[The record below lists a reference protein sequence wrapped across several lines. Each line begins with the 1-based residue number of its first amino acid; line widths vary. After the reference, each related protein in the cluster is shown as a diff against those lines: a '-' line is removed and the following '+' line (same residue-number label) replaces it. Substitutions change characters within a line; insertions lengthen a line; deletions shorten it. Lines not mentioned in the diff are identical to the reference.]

1 MLEPIATDPNA
12 AGASGQPAVAG
23 PATGFPVVGMIGGGQ
38 LARMTQEAALAL
50 GVGLRVLAGGPSES
64 AARGGGDL
72 RWGAHDDATAVAA
85 FARGCDVVTFDHEH
99 VPPAILADLVAS
111 GVAVRP
117 GPAALAHAQD
127 KVHMRAAISAAG
139 VPCPAWSVVSSVTE
153 AAAFGEQHGWP
164 IVLKVSRGGYDGRG
178 VWVVV
183 DEAEA
188 ERVLASPV
196 APGVEWLAEQYV
208 PFTRE
213 LAAQVAR
220 SPSGQVAVYPLVRTV
235 QTDGI
240 CTEVV
245 APCPGLT
252 DEHALAA
259 QQVAL
264 RIAES
269 LDVVGM
275 LAVELFDTPS
285 GVLVNELAMRPH
297 NSGHW
302 TIEGAVTSQFENH
315 LRAVL
320 DLPLGSPAARAPHA
334 VMVNVLGGSRPD
346 LYAAYRHVLARDPG
360 LKVHLYGK
368 DVRPGRKVGHVTV
381 YGDDVDALLVR
392 AHHAAD
398 YLTGVIDE

>member
-1 MLEPIATDPNA
+1 
-12 AGASGQPAVAG
+12 
-23 PATGFPVVGMIGGGQ
+23 MIGGGQ

-50 GVGLRVLAGGPSES
+50 GVGLRVLAASPTES

-72 RWGAHDDATAVAA
+72 RWGAHDDPAAVAA
-85 FARGCDVVTFDHEH
+85 FAVGCDVVTFDHEH
-99 VPPAILADLVAS
+99 VPQPILAALLDA

-139 VPCPAWSVVSSVTE
+139 VPCPAWAVVTTAADVRAFAE
-153 AAAFGEQHGWP
+153 ANGGWP
-164 IVLKVSRGGYDGRG
+164 VVAKVSRGGYDGRG
-178 VWVVV
+178 VWVL
-183 DEAEA
+183 DDAA
-188 ERVLASPV
+188 AAAALLAGTTL
-196 APGVEWLAEQYV
+196 APGVQWLVEQYV

-220 SPSGQVAVYPLVRTV
+220 SPSGQVAVYPVVRTV
-235 QTDGI
+235 QTNGI

-245 APCPGLT
+245 APCPGLS
-252 DEHALAA
+252 DDHALAA

-264 RIAES
+264 RIAEA

-275 LAVELFDTPS
+275 LAVELFDTPD

-302 TIEGAVTSQFENH
+302 SIEGAVTSQFENH

-320 DLPLGSPAARAPHA
+320 DLPLGSPIARAPFA
-334 VMVNVLGGSRPD
+334 VMVNVLGGDHPD
-346 LYAAYRHVLARDPG
+346 LYAAYKHVMARDPG

-368 DVRPGRKVGHVTV
+368 DVRPGRKVGHVTA
-381 YGDDVDALLVR
+381 YGEDLDALLAR

>member
-1 MLEPIATDPNA
+1 
-12 AGASGQPAVAG
+12 
-23 PATGFPVVGMIGGGQ
+23 MIGGGQ
-38 LARMTQEAALAL
+38 LARMTQESALAL
-50 GVGLRVLAGGPSES
+50 GVGLRVLAAGPTES
-64 AARGGGDL
+64 AARGAGDI
-72 RWGAHDDATAVAA
+72 RWGAHDDPAAVAA

-99 VPPAILADLVAS
+99 VPGAILAALVDA
-111 GVAVRP
+111 GIAVRP

-139 VPCPAWSVVSSVTE
+139 VPCPAWSVVATVADVADFADAT
-153 AAAFGEQHGWP
+153 GWP
-164 IVLKVSRGGYDGRG
+164 VVLKVSRGGYDGRG
-178 VWVVV
+178 VWVVG
-183 DEAEA
+183 DAAEA
-188 ERVLASPV
+188 SAIMNDNPLG
-196 APGVEWLAEQYV
+196 PGVQWLAEQYV

-220 SPSGQVAVYPLVRTV
+220 SPSGQVAVYPVVRTV
-235 QTDGI
+235 QTGGI

-245 APCPGLT
+245 APCPGLS

-264 RIAES
+264 RIAEH

-275 LAVELFDTPS
+275 LAVELFDTPD

-302 TIEGAVTSQFENH
+302 TIDGAVTSQFENH

-320 DLPLGSPAARAPHA
+320 DLPLGSPTARAPFA
-334 VMVNVLGGSRPD
+334 VMVNVLGGEHPD
-346 LYAAYRHVLARDPG
+346 MYAAYRHVMARDPG
-360 LKVHLYGK
+360 LRVHLYGK

-381 YGDDVDALLVR
+381 YGSDLESLLAR